1 MSPCLVTAR
10 AMAEAVTTGK
20 ATESEAQLALQI
32 HLRERVGELNP
43 ETQAVENSPAQIVER
58 ALLLARRTARR
69 GRVYR
74 FSTTIRKYLAE
85 RAPHVTKQTLEQKER
100 QLSEL
105 ADWVRSSG
113 EVTALTRQQAGRYLS
128 EVLLKKG
135 HSLKTVKDTLSHLRA
150 FWAWLEAR
158 DIVEGNV
165 WAGISHTLRPS
176 TRGRLAKRRPWT
188 NQEVLQ
194 LIREIPTSDPLW
206 TLSAMGAYTGM
217 RREEITQLTIHDVT
231 EDGALIVREGKTAAA
246 VRRIPIHPVLR
257 SLVARLVATSTDG
270 YLIPGLLSGG
280 ADERRGHYLGKR
292 FTNMRRKLGL
302 NSPETVFHSFRKAL
316 AQRCEEQEV
325 PESTTELIGGWSRG
339 RRMSY
344 GLYSPGPSF
353 NKLQEAIAKVS
364 YGEVDELVRTMSA
377 EVKITKVSKRRALRR
392 TDSMANA
399 AGRQN

>member
-1 MSPCLVTAR
+1 
-10 AMAEAVTTGK
+10 MAEAVTTGK

-246 VRRIPIHPVLR
+246 VR
-257 SLVARLVATSTDG
+257 
-270 YLIPGLLSGG
+270 
-280 ADERRGHYLGKR
+280 
-292 FTNMRRKLGL
+292 
-302 NSPETVFHSFRKAL
+302 
-316 AQRCEEQEV
+316 
-325 PESTTELIGGWSRG
+325 
-339 RRMSY
+339 
-344 GLYSPGPSF
+344 
-353 NKLQEAIAKVS
+353 
-364 YGEVDELVRTMSA
+364 
-377 EVKITKVSKRRALRR
+377 
-392 TDSMANA
+392 
-399 AGRQN
+399 